1 MNIATK
7 KFTSLYYKSLF
18 RLTESKIENKIGFI
32 YMNSPKDL
40 NALSS
45 DMKKSLVDNVKK
57 FEQSPDVKV
66 ILLLS
71 KI

>member
-1 MNIATK
+1 
-7 KFTSLYYKSLF
+7 
-18 RLTESKIENKIGFI
+18 
-32 YMNSPKDL
+32 MNSPKDL

-45 DMKKSLVDNVKK
+45 DMKKSLIQNLQK
-57 FEQSPDVKV
+57 FEQSSDVKV